1 MNMDKKT
8 PRFLGAAYLFVAILS
23 ITAGVLSD
31 MTLLSGSI
39 SDSLVNITN
48 NLTQMRISILL
59 ELFTSAGIVVLAV
72 LLFVVLN
79 KQNKTIALVALGLW
93 LVEAATLAISQIG
106 ALALIPLSL
115 EYIAAGAPDASYY
128 QTLGNLFSGID
139 RWGWEIH
146 NLFFGLGGILWYA
159 LFYRSKYIPRVLSVW
174 GLVAVSLLFVAM
186 VLGWFDVSVG
196 IFFFLP
202 TMILELTLGIWLI
215 TKGIRDG
222 SETGY

>member
-1 MNMDKKT
+1 MNSDKKT

-39 SDSLVNITN
+39 SDSLVNIAN

-59 ELFTSAGIVVLAV
+59 ELFTSAGIIVLSV

-93 LVEAATLAISQIG
+93 LVEAATLAVSQIG
-106 ALALIPLSL
+106 AFALIPLSL
-115 EYIAAGAPDASYY
+115 EYVTAGALESSYFH
-128 QTLGNLFSGID
+128 TLGTLFFGVD

-146 NLFFGLGGILWYA
+146 NLFFGLGGILWYS

-174 GLVAVSLLFVAM
+174 GLVAVSLLFIAM
-186 VLGWFDVSVG
+186 VLGWFDVRVN
-196 IFFFLP
+196 ILFFLP
-202 TMILELTLGIWLI
+202 TMLLELTLGLWLMV
-215 TKGIRDG
+215 KGIKDG
-222 SETGY
+222 SETG

>member
-1 MNMDKKT
+1 MISDKNT
-8 PRFLGAAYLFVAILS
+8 PRFLGAAYLFVAVLS

-39 SDSLVNITN
+39 SDSLMNIAN

-59 ELFTSAGIVVLAV
+59 ELFTSAGVLVLSV

-93 LVEAATLAISQIG
+93 LVEAATLAVSQIG
-106 ALALIPLSL
+106 AFALIPLSL
-115 EYIAAGAPDASYY
+115 EYVTAGAPESSYF
-128 QTLGNLFSGID
+128 QTLGTLFFGVD

-146 NLFFGLGGILWYA
+146 NLFFGLGGILWYS

-174 GLVAVSLLFVAM
+174 GLVAVSLLFIAM
-186 VLGWFDVSVG
+186 VLGWFDVRVN
-196 IFFFLP
+196 ILFFLP
-202 TMILELTLGIWLI
+202 TMLLELTLGLWLMI
-215 TKGIRDG
+215 KGIKDG
-222 SETGY
+222 SETG